1 MHYAY
6 AKKPGTLVAIDKSEN
21 KNRWI
26 NENGFDCM
34 ERSDCSGIRYGAAK
48 VAPDMITEK
57 STCLAEQSAGQI
69 NNQHTRRCA
78 MPRGDGTG
86 PAGMGSMSGR
96 GAGYCAGF
104 GTPGFVNRGAGF
116 GGGFGRGLGRGFG
129 RGLGLGF
136 GRATTPWFGLTG
148 RSGGEAE
155 QTLLKNR
162 AEALKT
168 QLDAV
173 QQRLSELEKAD

>member
-1 MHYAY
+1 
-6 AKKPGTLVAIDKSEN
+6 
-21 KNRWI
+21 
-26 NENGFDCM
+26 
-34 ERSDCSGIRYGAAK
+34 
-48 VAPDMITEK
+48 
-57 STCLAEQSAGQI
+57 
-69 NNQHTRRCA
+69 

-116 GGGFGRGLGRGFG
+116 GGGFG

>member
-1 MHYAY
+1 
-6 AKKPGTLVAIDKSEN
+6 
-21 KNRWI
+21 
-26 NENGFDCM
+26 
-34 ERSDCSGIRYGAAK
+34 
-48 VAPDMITEK
+48 
-57 STCLAEQSAGQI
+57 
-69 NNQHTRRCA
+69 

-104 GTPGFVNRGAGF
+104 GTPGFVNRGAG
-116 GGGFGRGLGRGFG
+116 LGRGFG
-129 RGLGLGF
+129 RGLGFGF
-136 GRATTPWFGLTG
+136 GRAAAQWFGLTG

>member
-1 MHYAY
+1 
-6 AKKPGTLVAIDKSEN
+6 
-21 KNRWI
+21 
-26 NENGFDCM
+26 
-34 ERSDCSGIRYGAAK
+34 
-48 VAPDMITEK
+48 
-57 STCLAEQSAGQI
+57 
-69 NNQHTRRCA
+69 

-86 PAGMGSMSGR
+86 PAGAGSMSGR

-104 GTPGFVNRGAGF
+104 GTPGFVNRGAGL
-116 GGGFGRGLGRGFG
+116 GRGLGRGFG
-129 RGLGLGF
+129 RGLGRGL
-136 GRATTPWFGLTG
+136 GRATAPWFGLTG

>member
-1 MHYAY
+1 
-6 AKKPGTLVAIDKSEN
+6 
-21 KNRWI
+21 
-26 NENGFDCM
+26 
-34 ERSDCSGIRYGAAK
+34 
-48 VAPDMITEK
+48 
-57 STCLAEQSAGQI
+57 
-69 NNQHTRRCA
+69 

-173 QQRLSELEKAD
+173 QQRLGELEKAD

>member
-1 MHYAY
+1 
-6 AKKPGTLVAIDKSEN
+6 
-21 KNRWI
+21 
-26 NENGFDCM
+26 
-34 ERSDCSGIRYGAAK
+34 
-48 VAPDMITEK
+48 
-57 STCLAEQSAGQI
+57 
-69 NNQHTRRCA
+69 

-96 GAGYCAGF
+96 GAG
-104 GTPGFVNRGAGF
+104 F
-116 GGGFGRGLGRGFG
+116 GGGFG

-173 QQRLSELEKAD
+173 QQRLGELEKAD